1 MWTVVY
7 IAQNKVELDKIQN
20 ALMDEGLLT
29 KIRQVGKDK
38 NGQGLYEILVPQ
50 SEVDDASLILTS
62 IAY

>member
-29 KIRQVGKDK
+29 KIRQIGKDK